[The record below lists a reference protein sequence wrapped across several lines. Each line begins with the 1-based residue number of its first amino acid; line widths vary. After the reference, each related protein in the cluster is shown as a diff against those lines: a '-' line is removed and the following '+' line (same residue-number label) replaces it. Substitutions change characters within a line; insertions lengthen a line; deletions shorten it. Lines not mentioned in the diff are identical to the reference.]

1 MKNYK
6 LPISLILATLLSFVW
21 FNANI
26 SFCQVAQWEWV
37 TSTDEVDY
45 EIDVSSVQRAQLKFA
60 GDNVICWIKTTTLDN
75 KYGLAKFAFREK
87 NSIKQYV
94 MLSGTGYDENGNV
107 TGWSPTIS
115 EPFDFHYRTINKG
128 SFYEA
133 LYDKALACVTE

>member
-6 LPISLILATLLSFVW
+6 LPLSFILATLLFFVCI
-21 FNANI
+21 NANI
-26 SFCQVAQWEWV
+26 SYCQAVRWEWV

-45 EIDVSSVQRAQLKFA
+45 EIDVSAVQRAQLKFA

-75 KYGLAKFAFREK
+75 KYGLAKFAFRDK
-87 NSIKQYV
+87 NGIKQYV

-133 LYDKALACVTE
+133 LYDKALECVTE